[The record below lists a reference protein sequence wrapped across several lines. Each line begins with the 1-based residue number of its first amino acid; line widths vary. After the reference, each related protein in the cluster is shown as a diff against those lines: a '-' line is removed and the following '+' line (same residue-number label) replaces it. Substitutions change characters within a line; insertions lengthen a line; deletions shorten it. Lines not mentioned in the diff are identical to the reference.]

1 MTNEL
6 ERKCIQY
13 VHISARTGHS
23 VTSVADQVKGP
34 VDRGSAQNSGSR
46 PQTGPIGAVAGGS
59 GINGET
65 LFS

>member
-1 MTNEL
+1 MYT
-6 ERKCIQY
+6 I
-13 VHISARTGHS
+13 RTRHS